1 MNKWEEQLDRSI
13 LLVEDNADD
22 EMLIVRAIRKGQIAN
37 RIDVAHDGK
46 EALDFLLDARGRIR
60 WENVPQVVL
69 LDLKLPKISG
79 LEVLERIR
87 QVPEL
92 CTLPVV
98 VLTSSD
104 EERDIVQSYNLGA
117 NSYVKKPVDT
127 TEFTRAIT
135 EMGLYWLIINRTV

>member
-1 MNKWEEQLDRSI
+1 MEEWKGQLDRSI
-13 LLVEDNADD
+13 LLVEDNSDD
-22 EMLIVRAIRKGQIAN
+22 EMLIVRAIRKGQVAN
-37 RIDVAHDGK
+37 QIHVARDGK
-46 EALDFLLDARGRIR
+46 EALDFLLDEHNKVRL
-60 WENVPQVVL
+60 ENVPQVVL

-87 QVPEL
+87 QVAEL
-92 CTLPVV
+92 RTLPVV

-104 EERDIVQSYNLGA
+104 EERDIVQSYNQGA

-135 EMGLYWLIINRTV
+135 ELGLYWLIINRTV